1 MEKYEQPGGD
11 VRSKVPSKEY
21 KDNYDRI
28 FRKESDHSVICAQC
42 GTLNKPSDFVCS
54 NCGSPV

>member
-28 FRKESDHSVICAQC
+28 FRKESWNDAPCSQC
-42 GTLNKPSDFVCS
+42 GVLNKTSDFVCK